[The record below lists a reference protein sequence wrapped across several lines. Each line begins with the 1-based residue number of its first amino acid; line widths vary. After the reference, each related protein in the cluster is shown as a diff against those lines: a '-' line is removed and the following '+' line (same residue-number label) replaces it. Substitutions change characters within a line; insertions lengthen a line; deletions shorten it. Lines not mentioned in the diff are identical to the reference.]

1 MGTGTPS
8 GQGRRRFLA
17 GATGAAA
24 AAVAIAGAAAASPP
38 AVPRAPRNGALA
50 RSIGRAVALKAGG
63 ADAAQTP
70 PLAVRALHRMGFGP
84 MRRRK
89 TAAGAAPPD
98 RVFGAGFEPDGKAG
112 EDDIGYFMSLGRDDD
127 ARLAAWVEEQLD
139 PALPDPGLQSRMAAQ
154 AAAFATLS
162 QPLATLWSQR
172 ECQGFSDYIR
182 PYREAECA
190 AFVRAT
196 YSRRQLF
203 ELVVDF
209 WHDHFNVYAGLD
221 SDTYVSFGDW
231 DRTVVRQHAF
241 GNFHAMLLASARHPA
256 MLRYLD
262 NYENSVSGINENYA
276 RELFEL
282 HTFGAEH
289 YRGLQSNTDVA
300 WLAAPAAPGELPS
313 ATTDPA
319 DPPFNPYAA
328 IGDVELNA
336 YGIQNRTIAAYYVD
350 EDVYTAASGLTGWR
364 FEDRNTA
371 TSCGTGAFLTD
382 EQDHAAANAKVLLSR
397 GFQTLP
403 SGLSADLE
411 GRLILKMAAWHP
423 ATAVHVARRLCTR
436 LIADEPPESVVQ
448 AAARTFY
455 ANRTRGDQIARTLRT
470 ILNSPEFKDPAL
482 WGSKTKRP
490 FEYVVSALRAAGG
503 DYTFHA
509 DDNATGDFLRTFN
522 RAGQRLFWWRTPDGY
537 PDRRGHWEGSTSLV
551 QGWRA
556 VDWLLN
562 HEYDTPARMMRVL
575 DITLENLPSGGTPR
589 QLAAF
594 WCEWIL
600 GHTPAGGWV
609 GAPGTLVDSAPTAVG
624 RAALR
629 FMTQEFLEGGLPV
642 PEEDRPLHS
651 PDFPI
656 TRAQLSSDDWP
667 AYWHRRLLAMV
678 AVILWSPDFLLR

>member
-1 MGTGTPS
+1 M
-8 GQGRRRFLA
+8 RRRFLA
-17 GATGAAA
+17 AGGAGAVTAA
-24 AAVAIAGAAAASPP
+24 AAVAGSAAVARAGAAEPP
-38 AVPRAPRNGALA
+38 ARRPVARAISRALA
-50 RSIGRAVALKAGG
+50 GSSSAVV
-63 ADAAQTP
+63 P
-70 PLAVRALHRMGFGP
+70 PLAVRVLHRMGFGP
-84 MRRRK
+84 ARRARV
-89 TAAGAAPPD
+89 AARPAPPD
-98 RVFGAGFEPDGKAG
+98 QVFGGGFEPEGWPG
-112 EDDIGYFMSLGRDDD
+112 EDDIGHFQSLGSTDDE
-127 ARLAAWVEEQLD
+127 RLAAYVEEQLD
-139 PALPDPGLQSRMAAQ
+139 PALPDPEPQARMAAH

-172 ECQGFSDYIR
+172 ECQGFSTYTR

-209 WHDHFNVYAGLD
+209 WHDHFNIYAGLD

-231 DRTVVRQHAF
+231 DRSVVRQHAF
-241 GNFHAMLLASARHPA
+241 GNFHAMLRASARHPA

-262 NYENSVSGINENYA
+262 NYENGVSGINENYA

-282 HTFGAEH
+282 HTLGAEH
-289 YRGLQSNTDVA
+289 YRGLQPNTQVA
-300 WLAAPAAPGELPS
+300 WLAAPPAAGELPV
-313 ATTDPA
+313 ATTDPLVA
-319 DPPFNPYAA
+319 GHNPYALL
-328 IGDVELNA
+328 GDAQLA
-336 YGIQNRTIAAYYVD
+336 ALGITGLPYVAAHYVD
-350 EDVYTAASGLTGWR
+350 EDVYTAASALTGWR
-364 FEDRNTA
+364 YDDANA
-371 TSCGTGAFLTD
+371 GGSCGSGAFTTD
-382 EQDHAAANAKVLLSR
+382 EQDHASANAKILLSR

-403 SGLSADLE
+403 SGLAAELE
-411 GRLILKMAAWHP
+411 GELVLKMAAWHP

-436 LIADEPPESVVQ
+436 LIADQPPESVVQ

-455 ANRTRGDQIARTLRT
+455 AHRTAPDQIARTLRT
-470 ILNSPEFKDPAL
+470 ILTSEEFKDPAL

-503 DYTFHA
+503 DYSFHA
-509 DDNATGDFLRTFN
+509 DDDATGDFLRTFN

-562 HEYDTPARMMRVL
+562 HEHDSPARMMRVL
-575 DITLENLPSGGTPR
+575 DLTLEHLPNGGTPR
-589 QLAAF
+589 QLVAF
-594 WCEWIL
+594 WCDWIL
-600 GHTPAGGWV
+600 GHTPPGGWV
-609 GAPGTLVDSAPTAVG
+609 GPPGSLVDSAPTAVG

-629 FMTQEFLEGGLPV
+629 FMTQEFLDGGV
-642 PEEDRPLHS
+642 PAPEHDRPLHS

-656 TRAQLSSDDWP
+656 TRAQLASDQWP

-678 AVILWSPDFLLR
+678 AVILWSPDFLQR